1 MQTLGRVGPY
11 ILSQFMY
18 PPCLWFVVPAE
29 TSHRQHSHEVIP
41 IKNSWAQ
48 PDTDLAWLTLCKA
61 EREGSVCMGTASV
74 HMSRRAY
81 RTTLAWRFA
90 GLVFRECS
98 NEMDLS

>member
-18 PPCLWFVVPAE
+18 PPCLWFVLPAE

-48 PDTDLAWLTLCKA
+48 PDTDASLAHIVQGGTQRLCLHGNGISSY
-61 EREGSVCMGTASV
+61 EQESIPYDLG
-74 HMSRRAY
+74 
-81 RTTLAWRFA
+81 LAFC
-90 GLVFRECS
+90 GLGVPG
-98 NEMDLS
+98 MQQ